1 MNKNAISTN
10 IAAALSI
17 DADKAGALAD
27 TLVEIVK
34 EQLAAGNSVAVPGFG
49 QFSAVNEPEQI
60 ITDLSTGK
68 RLMLPPVIEIL
79 FSPASAITKDMK
91 K

>member
-1 MNKNAISTN
+1 MNKTAISTN
-10 IAAALSI
+10 LAAALSI
-17 DADKAGALAD
+17 DADKAGTLAD

-34 EQLAAGNSVAVPGFG
+34 EQLAAGNNVAVPGFG
-49 QFSAVNEPEQI
+49 QFATVNEPEQI

-68 RLMLPPVIEIL
+68 RLMLPPVIEIV
-79 FSPASAITKDMK
+79 FTPATAISKDLK